1 MAHLEI
7 AWFLVRHLKFMS
19 FPHQQVF
26 WTIRCREW
34 RSYSYTRR
42 ERPALCASHNHSW
55 KGRNEDPCWSQFR
68 HSCMVLPEPVWR
80 WCFKPWSFAR
90 WCCKYLLSRSQYV
103 HLLSFLPSHQ
113 IPAMILRF
121 EMITFKILNC
131 LGGNAVGDAEVPNQ
145 VRLLFYVAETPGGLL
160 HDQNRS
166 QGVDR
171 DISID
176 DVNGENLAAIQ
187 KCFKVFFP
195 ITCWVSQVILFINK
209 IALYV
214 LTSTMEPLCVCVC
227 AFSRYWYIPAVWS
240 LWLPLGWN

>member
-1 MAHLEI
+1 
-7 AWFLVRHLKFMS
+7 
-19 FPHQQVF
+19 
-26 WTIRCREW
+26 
-34 RSYSYTRR
+34 
-42 ERPALCASHNHSW
+42 
-55 KGRNEDPCWSQFR
+55 
-68 HSCMVLPEPVWR
+68 
-80 WCFKPWSFAR
+80 
-90 WCCKYLLSRSQYV
+90 
-103 HLLSFLPSHQ
+103 
-113 IPAMILRF
+113 MILRF

-227 AFSRYWYIPAVWS
+227 VFSILIYPCS
-240 LWLPLGWN
+240 LEPVVASWLKLIKHDTYVLGSLETEATFKLMLWHVELKG